1 MPNPWLPRWGDPA
14 VRYDRD
20 WTWPTEAEILAAKLQ
35 PTLKGTMKYQ
45 RWYPS
50 RISAQIPW
58 LANFA
63 DKIAGYESVLTGV
76 PTAHIDAAVASSRFL
91 IYVYSQWLADVRAFG
106 PACTEAVD
114 LLTSGSGPTA
124 VVLPVFTA
132 PTLPEGVAS
141 VPPGVL
147 NRLFDL
153 VAMIKAS
160 PGYTKVIGL
169 DLGIEVPDSSTQ
181 GEGEAAPDSAGPV
194 VKGQAFLGEHGPAA
208 RLAFIK
214 HGHMGVY
221 IESRRGT
228 GDWEFLAIETNSP
241 YNDERPL
248 LVAGQPEVR
257 EYRVRYWDR
266 GTPNGPWC
274 DIIRVTVGP

>member
-1 MPNPWLPRWGDPA
+1 MR
-14 VRYDRD
+14 
-20 WTWPTEAEILAAKLQ
+20 TT
-35 PTLKGTMKYQ
+35 Q

-63 DKIAGYESVLTGV
+63 DKLPGHATTLSL
-76 PTAHIDAAVASSRFL
+76 PAAHVDACMASCGFL

-114 LLTSGSGPTA
+114 LLTFGSGPTA

-132 PTLPEGVAS
+132 PPLPEGVAS
-141 VPPGVL
+141 VPPGAT

-153 VAMIKAS
+153 VALLKAS
-160 PGYTKVIGL
+160 PGYTKVMGL
-169 DLGIEVPDSSTQ
+169 DLGVEVPDTAG
-181 GEGEAAPDSAGPV
+181 GEGMAGEDNAVPV
-194 VKGQAFLGEHGPAA
+194 VKGLAFLGEQGPGA
-208 RLAFIK
+208 RLTFVK

-221 IESRRGT
+221 IESRRGN
-228 GDWEFLAIETNSP
+228 GAWEFLAIETNSP

-248 LVAGQPEVR
+248 LVAGQPELR
-257 EYRVRYWDR
+257 EYRVRYWDK
-266 GTPNGPWC
+266 GTPNGDWC
-274 DIIRVTVGP
+274 DVIRVTVGP